1 MIKRGNRNGE
11 RGRREM
17 GTFKE
22 PGAAVMTGM
31 AGRVMIVLGWLV
43 LCLPVG
49 VLGGQGGAGEDLERA
64 CASLAKALTPTD
76 TVKGKALTVRP
87 FAGADGQRTLLGL
100 RLQDLL
106 THALSAPRERTY
118 QVKER
123 VRLQDLDTE
132 QLLYGGGTD
141 DPDEWAKGLKAD
153 LVVLGTYSMEADS
166 LLLTARLVAPTK
178 GDCVTSASAR
188 AAKNRLIERWAT
200 TPAPTTPMM
209 TAMEAIVNPGGDS
222 KSQGRSRVGLFQI
235 KEGKMAGFP
244 ARQPMQVRAGESV
257 GFSVQPPMDC
267 RLYVLNYD
275 PQSLQDLA
283 VFLYPLPHPQFAPK
297 VFKQGKTY
305 FFPREVDPKALT
317 YPVDP
322 PYGRMVFKVIGVEA
336 QVTDTDLTLGLASGQ
351 GYYELDREGLKKLM
365 FRLRALPDAA
375 WWEES
380 LEFWITGE

>member
-1 MIKRGNRNGE
+1 MIRMTRMNVRGFVIGLAFVFITLWAPMNA
-11 RGRREM
+11 
-17 GTFKE
+17 FAHSK
-22 PGAAVMTGM
+22 
-31 AGRVMIVLGWLV
+31 
-43 LCLPVG
+43 
-49 VLGGQGGAGEDLERA
+49 GGDDLERA
-64 CASLAKALTPTD
+64 CASLAKALTSTD

-106 THALSAPRERTY
+106 IHALSAPTEHTY

-123 VRLQDLDTE
+123 ARLQDLDTE

-209 TAMEAIVNPGGDS
+209 TAMEAIVNTGGDS

-235 KEGKMAGFP
+235 KKGGKMAGFP
-244 ARQPMQVRAGESV
+244 AGQPMQVRAGESV

-267 RLYVLNYD
+267 WLYVLNYD

-365 FRLRALPDAA
+365 FGLRALPDAA